1 MTLHKILKLD
11 LKSQVMNENAI
22 PLIDHYQRKNKE
34 VIGLR
39 KDELGE
45 KIMKI
50 FLRFTEKLTQSYLI
64 DDSSKDKKSKGTK
77 KCVIKRKPKLENY
90 ENCLEQTQIE
100 NKISHLEKN
109 KFDINHIKEN
119 YKQFIRSNKS
129 ITINLYKDLKVKG
142 IMSSLNELIRLL

>member
-50 FLRFTEKLTQSYLI
+50 FLRFTEKLT
-64 DDSSKDKKSKGTK
+64 
-77 KCVIKRKPKLENY
+77 
-90 ENCLEQTQIE
+90 
-100 NKISHLEKN
+100 
-109 KFDINHIKEN
+109 
-119 YKQFIRSNKS
+119 
-129 ITINLYKDLKVKG
+129 
-142 IMSSLNELIRLL
+142 